1 MEKKKKSPKESKRIN
16 NMTNTTTV
24 LIRLVVVGIEMV
36 MTHKDKTIL
45 VTIMKPTL
53 FIVDLLKRNVLD
65 SQDCMLKT
73 ATEMQ
78 LLFRLQKVLT
88 KI

>member
-65 SQDCMLKT
+65 SQDYMLKT

-78 LLFRLQKVLT
+78 LLFRLQKGLT

>member
-16 NMTNTTTV
+16 NMTTTTT
-24 LIRLVVVGIEMV
+24 LLTRLAMVGIEMV

-45 VTIMKPTL
+45 VTFMKPTL
-53 FIVDLLKRNVLD
+53 FIVDLLKRNVLG
-65 SQDCMLKT
+65 SQDCMHKI
-73 ATEMQ
+73 ATETQ
-78 LLFRLQKVLT
+78 LLFRLQKGLT